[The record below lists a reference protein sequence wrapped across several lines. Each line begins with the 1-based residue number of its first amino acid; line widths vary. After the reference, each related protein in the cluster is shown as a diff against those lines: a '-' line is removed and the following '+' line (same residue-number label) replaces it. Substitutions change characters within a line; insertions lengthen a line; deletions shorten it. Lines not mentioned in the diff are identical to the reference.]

1 MDIDSDEFKKL
12 KKEIALKHG
21 YKLDDNDPILMFV
34 TLNDYMLKQYKEAL
48 DYNLQDLSDILVNI
62 KGDVNQYVK
71 ENEVNLLKRIQEI
84 NNNNVIKVHNKI
96 KEYFQHE
103 AEINKQLRH
112 NNNKNSRLLLNIVL
126 FNTLC
131 NLLIL
136 LLLFIKYL

>member
-1 MDIDSDEFKKL
+1 MDIDSDEFKQL
-12 KKEIALKHG
+12 KKEISLKHG

-71 ENEVNLLKRIQEI
+71 ENEINLLKRIQEI
-84 NNNNVIKVHNKI
+84 NNNNVIKVHGKI
-96 KEYFQHE
+96 KEYFQQE
-103 AEINKQLRH
+103 AEINKELRH

>member
-1 MDIDSDEFKKL
+1 MDIDSDEFKQL

-96 KEYFQHE
+96 KEYFQQE
-103 AEINKQLRH
+103 AEINKELRH